1 MRSVIRDIKCVF
13 KTTAIVAGLLAAM
26 TFIAVENA
34 AGADTAI
41 GTKTVA
47 AEVSSSF
54 DRPDFNRPDF
64 DRPFF
69 NRPFFDRPDFDR
81 PFFVRPAFNPF
92 FVRPAFSPFF
102 VRPAF
107 NPFFN
112 PFFDVD
118 VDEFGPFERDD

>member
-1 MRSVIRDIKCVF
+1 MKCVF
-13 KTTAIVAGLLAAM
+13 KSTAIVAGLLAAM
-26 TFIAVENA
+26 TFMVVDNA
-34 AGADTAI
+34 AGADTEF

-47 AEVSSSF
+47 AAVSSSF

-69 NRPFFDRPDFDR
+69 NRPDFNMQDFDR

-92 FVRPAFSPFF
+92 FVRPAFNPFF

-107 NPFFN
+107 NPFFSPFFN
-112 PFFDVD
+112 PFFDVEA
-118 VDEFGPFERDD
+118 DEFGPFERDD